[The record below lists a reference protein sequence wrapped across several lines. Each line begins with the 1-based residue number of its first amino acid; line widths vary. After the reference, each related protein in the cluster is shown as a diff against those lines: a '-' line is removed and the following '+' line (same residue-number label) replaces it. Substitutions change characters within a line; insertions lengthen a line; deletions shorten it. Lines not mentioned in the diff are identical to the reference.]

1 MAQRIIVSQIGA
13 RHRYVIPRVL
23 EKSGLLYRFYTDSS
37 TFSVLGRIASFLKKL
52 KVNSKGLSRLCGRRI
67 PVSKERVYSSDALF
81 VKTLIN
87 KFRHKGILESQML
100 VYDGLSKTCIRW
112 GVGEA
117 DCVYGMYFENFSFL
131 KYAKEKGLKV
141 VVDIYERP
149 LTYKL
154 LSEEIKSNKEYEVF
168 LSSIT
173 ENKMKHEVRMKY
185 IEDLLALADFYT
197 IPSKKVIESLRGFS
211 NFNEKKVLYLPYASS
226 IVTKEYAWNPQKHR
240 LLLVGSDIVNKGL
253 LYCAKAATALKK
265 IYPDID
271 FRVAGLSRDEK
282 TSSSV
287 FDDLNF
293 IGFVNKEQL
302 EAEYCSAE
310 VFVFPTLFEGFASAV
325 IEAASCGC
333 PIITTD
339 NAGTDTEEFPA
350 IYIPEK
356 DVNAIVNSVV
366 KLFEDSEL
374 RDSLSKKVYEY
385 SKNFSPEQ
393 YEKKLVGYLSQI

>member
-1 MAQRIIVSQIGA
+1 MANKIIVSQIGA

-37 TFSVLGRIASFLKKL
+37 TFSVLGCIASLFKKL
-52 KVNSKGLSRLCGRRI
+52 KINSKGLSRLCGRQI
-67 PVSKERVYSSDALF
+67 GVSKDKVFSSDALF

-87 KFRHKGILESQML
+87 TICHKDIIETSMQ

-112 GVGEA
+112 GVGDA

-154 LSEEIKSNKEYEVF
+154 LSEEIKSNEEYKVF
-168 LSSIT
+168 QSSLA
-173 ENKMKHEVRMKY
+173 ENEKKHEVRMRY
-185 IEDLLALADFYT
+185 IDDLLTLADYYT
-197 IPSKKVIESLRGFS
+197 IPSKKVIESLRAFT
-211 NFNEKKVLYLPYASS
+211 NFDEKKVLYLPYASS

-240 LLLVGSDIVNKGL
+240 LLFVGSDIVNKGL
-253 LYCAKAATALKK
+253 LYCAKAASRLK
-265 IYPDID
+265 ITYPDLD
-271 FRVAGLSRDEK
+271 FRIVGLSRDEK
-282 TSSSV
+282 TRSPV

-293 IGFVNKEQL
+293 IGFLDREQL
-302 EAEYCSAE
+302 VAEYCSAE
-310 VFVFPTLFEGFASAV
+310 VFVFPTLFEGFAGAI

-339 NAGTDTEEFPA
+339 NAGTDTEVFPA

-356 DVNAIVNSVV
+356 DVNAIVESVV
-366 KLFEDSEL
+366 KIFEDSEL
-374 RDSLSKKVYEY
+374 RDSLSKKVFEY
-385 SKNFSPEQ
+385 SKNYTPEE
-393 YEKKLVGYLSQI
+393 YGKKLIGYLSQI

>member
-23 EKSGLLYRFYTDSS
+23 EKSGLLYRLYTDSS
-37 TFSVLGRIASFLKKL
+37 TYSVLGRIASQLKRL
-52 KVNSKGLSRLCGRRI
+52 NVRSKGLSRLCGRRI
-67 PVSKERVYSSDALF
+67 DVSKDRVYSSDALF
-81 VKTLIN
+81 VKTIIN
-87 KFRHKGILESQML
+87 KVCCKGAIETQMM

-112 GVGEA
+112 GVGDA

-154 LSEEIKSNKEYEVF
+154 LSEEIKSNEEYKVF
-168 LSSIT
+168 QSSIA
-173 ENKMKHEVRMKY
+173 ENEKKHEVRMKY
-185 IEDLLALADFYT
+185 IEDLLALADYYT
-197 IPSKKVIESLRGFS
+197 IPSIKVIESLRGFS
-211 NFNEKKVLYLPYASS
+211 NFDEKKVLYLPYASS
-226 IVTKEYAWNPQKHR
+226 IVTKDYSWNPQKHR

-293 IGFVNKEQL
+293 IGFLNKEQL
-302 EAEYCSAE
+302 QAEYCSAE
-310 VFVFPTLFEGFASAV
+310 VFVFPTLFEGFAGAV
-325 IEAASCGC
+325 IEAGSCGC

-339 NAGTDTEEFPA
+339 NAGMDTEVFPA

-356 DVNAIVNSVV
+356 DVNAIVDSVI
-366 KLFEDSEL
+366 KLFEDSAL
-374 RDSLSKKVYEY
+374 RDSLSKRVYEY
-385 SKNFSPEQ
+385 SKNFTPEE

>member
-1 MAQRIIVSQIGA
+1 MANKIIVSQIGA
-13 RHRYVIPRVL
+13 RHRYVIPRAL

-37 TFSVLGRIASFLKKL
+37 TFSVLGRIASLMKKL
-52 KVNSKGLSRLCGRRI
+52 NFNSNGLSRLCGRQI
-67 PVSKERVYSSDALF
+67 AVSKDKVFSSDALF
-81 VKTLIN
+81 LKTLIN
-87 KFRHKGILESQML
+87 KFRHKGLVKTQMI
-100 VYDGLSKTCIRW
+100 VYDGLSKACIRW
-112 GVGEA
+112 GVGAA

-154 LSEEIKSNKEYEVF
+154 LSEEIKSNEEYKVF
-168 LSSIT
+168 QSSIA
-173 ENKMKHEVRMKY
+173 ENEMKHEVRMKY
-185 IEDLLALADFYT
+185 IEDLLALADYYT

-211 NFNEKKVLYLPYASS
+211 NFDEKKVLYLPYASS

-253 LYCAKAATALKK
+253 LYCAKAATALKN

-282 TSSSV
+282 TSSSI
-287 FDDLNF
+287 FDDLHF
-293 IGFVNKEQL
+293 IGFLSKEQL
-302 EAEYCSAE
+302 QAEYCSAE
-310 VFVFPTLFEGFASAV
+310 VFVFPTLFEGFAGAV

-356 DVNAIVNSVV
+356 DVNAIVDSVI
-366 KLFEDSEL
+366 KLFEDVEL
-374 RDSLSKKVYEY
+374 RDSLSKRVYEY
-385 SKNFSPEQ
+385 SKNFTPEE
-393 YEKKLVGYLSQI
+393 YERKLVGYLSQV